1 VLRSLTRS
9 PRQIVKIW
17 PGDAQGITVGPRIAL
32 FVHFD
37 GAGAVRPH
45 VLRYLESLNE
55 LGLSIVFV
63 TNSAF
68 LRPDALE
75 SLKPFCAAVII
86 RRNVGY
92 DFGAMREGLEQ
103 LTLPRPDTELLL
115 IVNDSVYGPLQP
127 LAEILDKVDFEK
139 ADMWGAT
146 ESWQTRYHL
155 QSYFLVAGRRV
166 LETEAWRSF
175 WRNVRPVSSKPWIIE
190 RYEIGLTQWLLRA
203 GLRCA
208 ALWPYYDLVQDID
221 PQLLEERKER
231 RIVHDAAVH
240 ARRYQARHIR
250 TCVMQNRPLNPTSDL
265 WRQLLNAGFPF
276 IKRELLRNNPGD
288 VPDAADWRDVVRG
301 RMGADTTL
309 IERDL
314 QRIVRNRTP

>member
-1 VLRSLTRS
+1 LRSLTRS

-17 PGDAQGITVGPRIAL
+17 QVGEPEIKVGSRVAL

-45 VLRYLESLNE
+45 VLRYVEALHE
-55 LGLSIVFV
+55 LGLSVVFV
-63 TNSAF
+63 TNSGF

-75 SLKPFCAAVII
+75 ALKPLCAAVII

-103 LTLPRPDTELLL
+103 LALPPPDTELLL
-115 IVNDSVYGPLQP
+115 IANDSVYGPLQP
-127 LAEILDKVDFEK
+127 LTDIFPKVDFGK
-139 ADMWGAT
+139 ADLWGAT

-155 QSYFLVAGRRV
+155 QSYFLIAGRRV
-166 LETEAWRSF
+166 LESEAWRSF
-175 WRNVRPVSSKPWIIE
+175 WRDVRPVSSKPWIIA

-221 PQLLEERKER
+221 PLLLEDRKER
-231 RIVHDAAVH
+231 RRVHDAAMH

-276 IKRELLRNNPGD
+276 IKRELLRDNPGD
-288 VPDAADWRDVVRG
+288 VPDAADWREVVQG
-301 RMGADTTL
+301 RTGADTTL